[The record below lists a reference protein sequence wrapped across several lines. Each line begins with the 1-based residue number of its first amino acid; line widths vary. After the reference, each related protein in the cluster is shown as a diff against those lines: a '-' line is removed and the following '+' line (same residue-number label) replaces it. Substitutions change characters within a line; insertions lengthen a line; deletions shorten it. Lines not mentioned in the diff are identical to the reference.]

1 MANTKVKSSKPL
13 VMLNDQTFE
22 FSQSRLRLKDSLRFQ
37 MRQSG
42 GSITYLVEDD
52 VTGRFFRVGLA
63 QYTFMTML
71 DGNRTVSTALMK
83 TATLLRE
90 HAIDETEAASLC
102 KWAIESGLVESETGN
117 SAARRHEQH
126 EQQQKQKM
134 VSYLNPMMVRMPLF
148 NPDALVT
155 AISRFTGFSI
165 SPLGA
170 IIWLVVVAF
179 GFFQLLSNW
188 DAFYANRVNAFG
200 AEDFIWIAVTWVVLK
215 LIHELAHSLVC
226 KKYGGRVGSCGIL
239 VLLMIP
245 MPYVDV
251 TSSWRFEN
259 KWKRILTSAAGMLS
273 EVFVAAI
280 ACYVWANSQPGPVQ
294 YHAGNVI
301 ITASLHTLL
310 FNINPLMRFDGYYM
324 LADWLEI
331 PNLSPNG
338 RGWLKGIFSWAYFGK
353 KPAALKET
361 AFRGLAVR
369 IYGILAML
377 WFFTIAIGLSLAAS
391 GLIEG
396 FGLIVAL
403 IGIVMWAGIPLFKL
417 CKYVIFGT
425 DTDRPNRVWFAM
437 AMLLT
442 VCIVGGFLYACP
454 SPTVVSAPVV
464 IEYELL
470 SVVRSNGTG
479 FAKTIHVTDGQMVEA
494 GDLLVTLEHPEL
506 EQELRSLLID
516 IDISKLRINSL
527 YNDEKIS
534 DVQLEQE
541 SLAALEKQKAELE
554 QKIGDLVILAPQSG
568 QVLARELDISVGQ
581 HFTPGTEILSIGRPG
596 EIQALAL
603 TRQIDIDWV
612 TANPEAE
619 VDLLI
624 WGRDKET
631 LIPGKISLVNPRA
644 RDDLPHEAFAATV
657 GGPLAVVPRNQ
668 VEDGG
673 SDNEQEQDLMLTQPR
688 VPVEISLADVD
699 RATLLPGQTG
709 QLIVRARN
717 ENIGTYLANNLVRFI
732 RENNVRS
739 HGL

>member
-1 MANTKVKSSKPL
+1 
-13 VMLNDQTFE
+13 MLNDQTFE
-22 FSQSRLRLKDSLRFQ
+22 FSQARLRLKDSLRFQ

-42 GSITYLVEDD
+42 GSITYLIEDD
-52 VTGRFFRVGLA
+52 ITGRFFRVGLA

-71 DGNRTVSTALMK
+71 DGNRTVSTAMMK
-83 TATLLRE
+83 TSTLLRE
-90 HAIDETEAASLC
+90 HAINETEAASLC

-126 EQQQKQKM
+126 EQQQQQKLM
-134 VSYLNPMMVRMPLF
+134 SYLNPMMVRIPLF
-148 NPDALVT
+148 NPDTLVST
-155 AISRFTGFSI
+155 ISRFTGFLI

-170 IIWLVVVAF
+170 MLWLTVVAF

-188 DAFYANRVNAFG
+188 DAFFANRVNSFG
-200 AEDFIWIAVTWVVLK
+200 AEDFIWIAVTWVILK
-215 LIHELAHSLVC
+215 LIHELSHSLVC

-239 VLLMIP
+239 ILLMIP
-245 MPYVDV
+245 MPFVDV
-251 TSSWRFEN
+251 TSSWRFDN

-273 EVFVAAI
+273 EVFIAAI
-280 ACYVWANSQPGPVQ
+280 ACYVWANSKPGPVQ
-294 YHAGNVI
+294 YHAGNII

-331 PNLSPNG
+331 PNLSPSG
-338 RGWLKGIFSWAYFGK
+338 RGWLKGIFNWMYFGN
-353 KPAALKET
+353 KPAPLKET

-369 IYGILAML
+369 IYGVLAML

-396 FGLIVAL
+396 FGLIVAA
-403 IGIVMWAGIPLFKL
+403 IGIVMWVGIPLFKL
-417 CKYVIFGT
+417 CKYVTFGT
-425 DTDRPNRVWFAM
+425 DTDRPNRAWFAM

-454 SPTVVSAPVV
+454 SPTVVSAPIV
-464 IEYELL
+464 IEYEQL

-479 FAKTIHVTDGQMVEA
+479 FVKSVHVTDGQNVQA
-494 GDLLVTLEHPEL
+494 GDLLITLENPEL
-506 EQELRSLLID
+506 EQELKSLVID
-516 IDISKLRINSL
+516 IDISKLRINAFF
-527 YNDEKIS
+527 NKEKIS
-534 DVQLEQE
+534 EVLLEQE
-541 SLAALEKQKAELE
+541 SLASLEKRKIELE
-554 QKIGDLVILAPQSG
+554 QRIGDLIIVAPQSG
-568 QVLARELDISVGQ
+568 EVLARELDIVAGR

-603 TRQIDIDWV
+603 TRQTDIDWV
-612 TANPEAE
+612 AANPTAE

-624 WGRDKET
+624 WGRDKDS
-631 LIPGKISLVNPRA
+631 LIPGKISLINPRA

-657 GGPLAVVPRNQ
+657 GGPLAVVPRSQ
-668 VEDGG
+668 VESG
-673 SDNEQEQDLMLTQPR
+673 SEDQQEQDLMLTQPR
-688 VPVEISLADVD
+688 VPVEISLADID

-709 QLIVRARN
+709 QLIVRARD
-717 ENIGTYLANNLVRFI
+717 ESIGTYFANNLVRFI
-732 RENNVRS
+732 RANNLRS